1 MGQIMFQTPG
11 STNPGDEPGKVN
23 APQAKAVRA
32 APAELLGPDLGAG
45 LRAGEKLARVRQAR
59 GLSLEDVARGL
70 MMPAPYVEALESM
83 NVKLLPGTGYVAPY
97 LKRYAGFL
105 GFTVAE
111 AEALTAQFRSE
122 SALAR
127 EGAQPQV
134 RNPHSKPRQ
143 ERPWIWAAAIA
154 AVAVS
159 FVGVKAYN
167 ASQDPRDLRAQQR
180 APAATPA
187 KPETAAPPPVLAQA
201 AVKLELR
208 AIAAEKLDVRG
219 EDGTVF
225 YSRQMQPG
233 DGYLPEIGANW
244 VVHTQNGGSFLMVV
258 DGQVVGPLG
267 EEGSQVLGRPVDKI
281 LATAQASLV
290 QPAKPAA
297 TAAAQPRRAKPQP
310 APAAPAAPAPTGGS
324 QPPASAEGIG
334 APPPT
339 AQAVGAAG

>member
-11 STNPGDEPGKVN
+11 STNPGDEPGRAN
-23 APQAKAVRA
+23 APQAA
-32 APAELLGPDLGAG
+32 AARQSPADILGPDLGAG
-45 LRAGEKLARVRQAR
+45 LRAGDKLSRVRQAR
-59 GLSLEDVARGL
+59 GLSLEDAARAL
-70 MMPAPYVEALESM
+70 LMPAPYVEALESM

-97 LKRYAGFL
+97 LKRYAGYL
-105 GFTVAE
+105 GFSVAE
-111 AEALTAQFRSE
+111 AEALTVQFRSE

-134 RNPHSKPRQ
+134 RNPNSKPRQ

-154 AVAVS
+154 VVAVG
-159 FVGVKAYN
+159 FVGIKAFN
-167 ASQDPRDLRAQQR
+167 ASKDPRDVRAERR
-180 APAATPA
+180 APAAAPSIAPA
-187 KPETAAPPPVLAQA
+187 AAPPPVLAQA

-225 YSRQMQPG
+225 YSRLMQPG

-244 VVHTQNGGSFLMVV
+244 VVHTQNGGAFLVVV
-258 DGQVVGPLG
+258 DGQIVGPLG
-267 EEGSQVLGRPVDKI
+267 EAGSQVLGRPVDKI
-281 LATAQASLV
+281 LATAQAGLI

-297 TAAAQPRRAKPQP
+297 NAQTRKPKP
-310 APAAPAAPAPTGGS
+310 APAAAPAPSGGS
-324 QPPASAEGIG
+324 TPPATAGGIGG

-339 AQAVGAAG
+339 AQAIGAAG

>member
-11 STNPGDEPGKVN
+11 STNPGDEPGRAN
-23 APQAKAVRA
+23 APQAATVRLA
-32 APAELLGPDLGAG
+32 AADILGVDLGAS
-45 LRAGEKLARVRQAR
+45 LRAGEKLSRVRQAR
-59 GLSLEDVARGL
+59 GLTLDDAARALL
-70 MMPAPYVEALESM
+70 MPLPYVEALESM
-83 NVKLLPGTGYVAPY
+83 NVKLLPGTGYVAPF
-97 LKRYAGFL
+97 LKRYAGYL
-105 GFTVAE
+105 GFTAAE
-111 AEALTAQFRSE
+111 SAALIAQFRDE

-159 FVGVKAYN
+159 FVGVKAFN
-167 ASQDPRDLRAQQR
+167 ASKDPRDLRAQQR
-180 APAATPA
+180 APAATAAPA
-187 KPETAAPPPVLAQA
+187 PTVAPPPVATQA
-201 AVKLELR
+201 AVRLELR

-244 VVHTQNGGSFLMVV
+244 VVHTQNGGAFLVVV
-258 DGQVVGPLG
+258 DGVVVGPLG
-267 EEGSQVLGRPVDKI
+267 DEGSQVLGRPVDKI
-281 LATAQASLV
+281 LAVAQAGLAL
-290 QPAKPAA
+290 PAKPAM
-297 TAAAQPRRAKPQP
+297 AAQPRKPK
-310 APAAPAAPAPTGGS
+310 PAAPAPAPSGGEA
-324 QPPASAEGIG
+324 PPATPEGIG

-339 AQAVGAAG
+339 AQAIGAAG